1 MAGFIILFFV
11 ISFVGRKIINQITPF
26 TFIGSIVIGELLG
39 NGVYEEHVTI
49 LEIIYS
55 ICLWGLLLFIVEFLE
70 RKFLAFRGFV
80 LGKPS
85 ALIENGKV
93 NRNELKKCRMN
104 INQLQS
110 MLRQN
115 QTFSVREVA
124 YCYLESNGSLSI
136 LKKTQYQNTTQQDFN
151 FPKKPVYVP
160 VTLIRDGKVLKDEL
174 QDIGFDEIWLK
185 KQLASHNI
193 SKYKEVFLA
202 EWLEGDGMFVQK
214 I

>member
-85 ALIENGKV
+85 ALIQNGKV

-193 SKYKEVFLA
+193 SKYKEVFPGRMA
-202 EWLEGDGMFVQK
+202 RR
-214 I
+214 